1 MAEILR
7 SLLTHLVEVGELW
20 LLEFLH
26 NPQDQVAMVDQVV
39 PVVVYQ
45 MFLEL
50 QVKIVDQII
59 IFQVV
64 VEVVQQVLQ

>member
-1 MAEILR
+1 
-7 SLLTHLVEVGELW
+7 
-20 LLEFLH
+20 
-26 NPQDQVAMVDQVV
+26 MVDQVV
-39 PVVVYQ
+39 PAVVYQ

-64 VEVVQQVLQ
+64 AEVVQQVLQ